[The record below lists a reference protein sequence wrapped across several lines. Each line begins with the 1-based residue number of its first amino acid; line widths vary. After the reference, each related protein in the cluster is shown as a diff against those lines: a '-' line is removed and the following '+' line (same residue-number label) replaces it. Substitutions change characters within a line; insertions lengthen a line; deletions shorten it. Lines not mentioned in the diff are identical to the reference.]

1 MNSYSPAIACLLT
14 LAAWLAGAVWFDL
27 RERRIPNSWVAAG
40 LVCGVALQAL
50 APAGAGLFDRGW
62 GGLGLLQALLGA
74 AAGLAL
80 FMPLYVLRALG
91 AGDVKLLA
99 MVGAWL
105 GPQLLLGATLLT
117 LLFGGALSLV
127 VMLAS
132 RSSREVLGNVRVMLT
147 TTLLSAQVGRFATL
161 DAPSASRVRLPY
173 AVAIALGTLGQLGW
187 QLYGAR

>member
-1 MNSYSPAIACLLT
+1 MNLHSPAMICLLT

-40 LVCGVALQAL
+40 LVCGIALQAL
-50 APAGAGLFDRGW
+50 APTGGGLFDRSW
-62 GGLGLLQALLGA
+62 GSLGLGQALLGA

-99 MVGAWL
+99 MAGAWL

-132 RSSREVLGNVRVMLT
+132 RSSLQVLGNVRAMLVT
-147 TTLLSAQVGRFATL
+147 TMLSAQAGRVAPL
-161 DAPSASRVRLPY
+161 AAPSASRVRLPY

-187 QLYGAR
+187 QLFATR